1 MLQQIP
7 KTMHAVLLT
16 GHGGIDKLV
25 YKTDVEVPFPK
36 PDEVLISVKGAGINN
51 TDINTR
57 IGWYSKSVTSDTSQ
71 RGATGLE
78 DAKSEDSSWSGKP
91 LSFPLIQ
98 GADVYGEIAKVGSN
112 VNPTRVG
119 ESVLVRTMQENPDT
133 SENSCWTLGSEC
145 NGGFA
150 QYTAVRSSEAFVINS
165 DWSATELASIP
176 CAYST
181 AEGLLHRSHV
191 EKETVLITGA
201 SGGVGS
207 AAIQLAKLRDATVI
221 AQCAREKSEEVL
233 QIGADKIV
241 FRDSDLL
248 AEMGSDAVDV
258 VIDLVGGSRWTQLLD
273 IIKPG
278 GRYATSGAISGP
290 IVELDLRTLYL
301 KDLTLYGCTFQPKE
315 VFRNLIKYIEDNKIK
330 PLLAKS
336 YPLKEI
342 KQAQLDFL
350 SKKFTGKL
358 VLVPPDEN
366 V

>member
-1 MLQQIP
+1 MQQIP

-36 PDEVLISVKGAGINN
+36 PDEVLISVKAAGINN

-71 RGATGLE
+71 GGATGLE

-119 ESVLVRTMQENPDT
+119 ESVLVRTMQENPD
-133 SENSCWTLGSEC
+133 NSKKHNCWTLGSEC

-150 QYTAVRSSEAFVINS
+150 QYIAVRSSEAFVINS
-165 DWSATELASIP
+165 DWSATELASTP

-181 AEGLLHRSHV
+181 AEGLLQRSKV

-207 AAIQLAKLRDATVI
+207 AAIQLAKLRNATVI
-221 AQCAREKSEEVL
+221 AQCAREKSKEVL

-241 FRDSDLL
+241 FRDSDLI
-248 AEMGSDAVDV
+248 AEIAV
-258 VIDLVGGSRWTQLLD
+258 SYTH
-273 IIKPG
+273 
-278 GRYATSGAISGP
+278 
-290 IVELDLRTLYL
+290 
-301 KDLTLYGCTFQPKE
+301 LTLPTK
-315 VFRNLIKYIEDNKIK
+315 
-330 PLLAKS
+330 A
-336 YPLKEI
+336 
-342 KQAQLDFL
+342 
-350 SKKFTGKL
+350 
-358 VLVPPDEN
+358 
-366 V
+366 

>member
-1 MLQQIP
+1 
-7 KTMHAVLLT
+7 MHAVLLT

-71 RGATGLE
+71 GGATGLE

-165 DWSATELASIP
+165 DWSATELASTP

-181 AEGLLHRSHV
+181 AEGLLQRSKV

-221 AQCAREKSEEVL
+221 AQCAREKSKEVL

-241 FRDSDLL
+241 FRDSDLV
-248 AEMGSDAVDV
+248 AEMGRDSVDV

-301 KDLTLYGCTFQPKE
+301 KDLTLFGCTFQPKE

-358 VLVPPDEN
+358 VLVPPDDN

>member
-1 MLQQIP
+1 MQQIP
-7 KTMHAVLLT
+7 KTMHAVMLT

-25 YKTDVEVPFPK
+25 YRTDVEVPVPK
-36 PDEVLISVKGAGINN
+36 LGEVLISVKGAGINN

-57 IGWYSKSVTSDTSQ
+57 IGWYSKSVTSDTNQ
-71 RGATGLE
+71 GGAEGLE
-78 DAKSEDSSWSGKP
+78 DAKKDDSSWSGNP
-91 LSFPLIQ
+91 LNFPLIQ
-98 GADVYGEIAKVGSN
+98 GADVYGEIATVGSD
-112 VNPTRVG
+112 VSRSRIG

-150 QYTAVRSSEAFVINS
+150 QYTAVRSSEAFFINS

-181 AEGLLHRSHV
+181 AEGLLHRSQV

-241 FRDSDLL
+241 FRDSDLVT
-248 AEMGSDAVDV
+248 EIGSDAVDV

-278 GRYATSGAISGP
+278 GRYATSGAIAGP

-330 PLLAKS
+330 PLVAKS

>member
-1 MLQQIP
+1 
-7 KTMHAVLLT
+7 MHAVLLT

-71 RGATGLE
+71 GGATGLE

-165 DWSATELASIP
+165 DWSATELASTP

-181 AEGLLHRSHV
+181 AEGLLQRSKV

-221 AQCAREKSEEVL
+221 AQCASEKSKEVL
-233 QIGADKIV
+233 QIGADRIV
-241 FRDSDLL
+241 FRDSDLV
-248 AEMGSDAVDV
+248 AEMGRDSVDV

-273 IIKPG
+273 IIKTG

-301 KDLTLYGCTFQPKE
+301 KDLTLFGCTFQPKE

>member
-1 MLQQIP
+1 MQQIP

-57 IGWYSKSVTSDTSQ
+57 IGWYSKSVTSDTNQ
-71 RGATGLE
+71 GGADGLE
-78 DAKSEDSSWSGKP
+78 DAKKNDSSWSGKP
-91 LSFPLIQ
+91 LKFPLIQ
-98 GADVYGEIAKVGSN
+98 GADVYGEIVKVGSDIS
-112 VNPTRVG
+112 PKRIG
-119 ESVLVRTMQENPDT
+119 ESVLVRTMQENPHT
-133 SENSCWTLGSEC
+133 YENNCWTLGSEC

-181 AEGLLHRSHV
+181 AEGLLHRSKV

-241 FRDSDLL
+241 FRDSDLV
-248 AEMGSDAVDV
+248 AEIGSDAVDV
-258 VIDLVGGSRWTQLLD
+258 VIDLVGGSSWTQLLD

-278 GRYATSGAISGP
+278 GRYATSGAIAGP

-301 KDLTLYGCTFQPKE
+301 KDLTLFGCTFQPKE

-330 PLLAKS
+330 PLVAKS

>member
-1 MLQQIP
+1 MQQIP

-25 YKTDVEVPFPK
+25 YKTDVEVPVPK
-36 PDEVLISVKGAGINN
+36 PGEVLISVKGAGINN

-57 IGWYSKSVTSDTSQ
+57 IGWYSKSVTSDTNQ
-71 RGATGLE
+71 GGADGLE
-78 DAKSEDSSWSGKP
+78 DAKKDDSSWSGNP
-91 LSFPLIQ
+91 LNFPLIQ
-98 GADVYGEIAKVGSN
+98 GADVYGEIATVGSD
-112 VNPTRVG
+112 VSRSRIG

-150 QYTAVRSSEAFVINS
+150 QYTAVRSSEAFFINS

-181 AEGLLHRSHV
+181 AEGLLHRSKV

-207 AAIQLAKLRDATVI
+207 AAIQLAKLRNANVI
-221 AQCAREKSEEVL
+221 AQCTKEKSEEVL

-241 FRDSDLL
+241 FRDSDLVT
-248 AEMGSDAVDV
+248 EIGSDAVDV
-258 VIDLVGGSRWTQLLD
+258 VIDLVGGSRWTPLLD

-278 GRYATSGAISGP
+278 GRYATSGAIAGP

-301 KDLTLYGCTFQPKE
+301 KDLTLFGCTFQPKE

-330 PLLAKS
+330 PLVAKS

-358 VLVPPDEN
+358 VLVPPDDN

>member
-1 MLQQIP
+1 M
-7 KTMHAVLLT
+7 
-16 GHGGIDKLV
+16 
-25 YKTDVEVPFPK
+25 
-36 PDEVLISVKGAGINN
+36 SRS
-51 TDINTR
+51 R
-57 IGWYSKSVTSDTSQ
+57 I
-71 RGATGLE
+71 
-78 DAKSEDSSWSGKP
+78 
-91 LSFPLIQ
+91 
-98 GADVYGEIAKVGSN
+98 
-112 VNPTRVG
+112 G

-150 QYTAVRSSEAFVINS
+150 QYTAVRSSEAFFINS

-181 AEGLLHRSHV
+181 AEGLLHRSQV

-241 FRDSDLL
+241 FRDSDLVT
-248 AEMGSDAVDV
+248 EIGSDAVDV

-278 GRYATSGAISGP
+278 GRYATSGAIAGP

-330 PLLAKS
+330 PLVAKS

-358 VLVPPDEN
+358 VLVPPDDN

>member
-1 MLQQIP
+1 
-7 KTMHAVLLT
+7 MHAVLLT

-25 YKTDVEVPFPK
+25 YKTDVEVPIPK

-71 RGATGLE
+71 GGATGLE

-165 DWSATELASIP
+165 DWSATELASTP

-181 AEGLLHRSHV
+181 AEGLLQRSKV

-221 AQCAREKSEEVL
+221 AQCASEKSEEVL
-233 QIGADKIV
+233 QIGADRIV
-241 FRDSDLL
+241 FRDSDLV
-248 AEMGSDAVDV
+248 AEMGRDSVDV

-273 IIKPG
+273 IIKTG

-301 KDLTLYGCTFQPKE
+301 KDLTLYGCTFQPKK

-330 PLLAKS
+330 PLVAKS

-358 VLVPPDEN
+358 VLVPPDDN

>member
-1 MLQQIP
+1 MKQIP
-7 KTMHAVLLT
+7 KTMHAVILT

-25 YKTDVEVPFPK
+25 YKTNVEVPLPK
-36 PDEVLISVKGAGINN
+36 PDEVLVSVKGAGINN

-57 IGWYSKSVTSDTSQ
+57 IGWYSKSVTSNTNDG
-71 RGATGLE
+71 GAKGLVA
-78 DAKSEDSSWSGKP
+78 AKTEDSSWSGKP
-91 LSFPLIQ
+91 LNFPLIQ
-98 GADVYGEIAKVGSN
+98 GADVFGEITKVGSDI
-112 VNPTRVG
+112 NPARIG
-119 ESVLVRTMQENPDT
+119 ESVLVRTMQENPYT

-165 DWSATELASIP
+165 DWSAIELGSIP

-181 AEGLLHRSHV
+181 AEGLLHRSKV
-191 EKETVLITGA
+191 EKETILITGA

-207 AAIQLAKLRDATVI
+207 ATIQLAKLRDARVI
-221 AQCAREKSEEVL
+221 AQCTSEKSEEVL

-248 AEMGSDAVDV
+248 AEIGKDSVDV
-258 VIDLVGGSRWTQLLD
+258 VIDLVGGPDWTQLLE
-273 IIKPG
+273 IIKPR
-278 GRYATSGAISGP
+278 GRYATSGAIAGP

-315 VFRNLIKYIEDNKIK
+315 VFINLIKYIEENKIK
-330 PLLAKS
+330 PLVAKS

-342 KQAQLDFL
+342 KKAQLDFL

-358 VLVPPDEN
+358 VLVPPVDKL
-366 V
+366 

>member
-1 MLQQIP
+1 MQQIP

-25 YKTDVEVPFPK
+25 YKTDVEVPLPK

-57 IGWYSKSVTSDTSQ
+57 IGWYSKSVTSDTNQGGVS
-71 RGATGLE
+71 GLE

-98 GADVYGEIAKVGSN
+98 GADVYGKIAMVGSD
-112 VNPTRVG
+112 VSPTRVG
-119 ESVLVRTMQENPDT
+119 ESVLVRTMQENPYT

-150 QYTAVRSSEAFVINS
+150 QYTAVRSSEAFFINS

-181 AEGLLHRSHV
+181 AEGLLYRSKV
-191 EKETVLITGA
+191 EKETVMITGA
-201 SGGVGS
+201 AGGVGS
-207 AAIQLAKLRDATVI
+207 AVIQLAKLRDATVI
-221 AQCAREKSEEVL
+221 AQCAREKSKEVL

-241 FRDSDLL
+241 FRDSDLV
-248 AEMGSDAVDV
+248 AEIGSDAVDV

-278 GRYATSGAISGP
+278 GRYATSGAIAGP
-290 IVELDLRTLYL
+290 IVELDLRKLYL
-301 KDLTLYGCTFQPKE
+301 KDLTLFGCTFQTKD

-330 PLLAKS
+330 PLVAKS

-342 KQAQLDFL
+342 TQAQLDFL

-358 VLVPPDEN
+358 VLVPPDDN